1 MKQKV
6 RQKSGIF
13 GLKVEY
19 SDEFEKINIAEIIKS
34 IEVKKSKKSRLK
46 TDRESMISD
55 SQCGA

>member
-34 IEVKKSKKSRLK
+34 IEVKKSKKVQAKNRLGEH
-46 TDRESMISD
+46 DF
-55 SQCGA
+55 

>member
-19 SDEFEKINIAEIIKS
+19 SDEFEKINTAEIIKS
-34 IEVKKSKKSRLK
+34 IEVNKSIKRRLK
-46 TDRESMISD
+46 TGQLDQESMISD
-55 SQCGA
+55 S